1 MPSLSDPIAVSL
13 GPFDIRWY
21 ALFILSGILG
31 AIWLSSW
38 LAGKRGLDPE
48 FVIDIAPWVV
58 FLGIAGA
65 RLYWVLLE
73 WERFRDDP
81 LGALNIRSGGLSIHG
96 AIIAGVVVIWVLTR
110 RRGQPFFTWL
120 DIIVPGVA
128 LGQALGRWGNWAN
141 QEAFGTPTDLPWAVK
156 IDPAHRPAGYEQ
168 YATFHPTFLYESIFN
183 LLNAILLAWLVL
195 RLPGLRRLRSGDVV
209 ALYLVNY
216 GVVRF
221 FIERI
226 RTDSLYIGPLPAAYW
241 LSFALIGAGLLI
253 LVGRRIWPVDARRPL
268 ASGAPEEAA

>member
-73 WERFRDDP
+73 WERFRDDL

-141 QEAFGTPTDLPWAVK
+141 QEAFGTPTDLPWAVT